1 MKGIEREGFFMPKYF
16 LAIDIGASGGRHIL
30 GYLEKGRLQLEEIY
44 RFPNGMVEQNGQL
57 IWNVDL
63 LFKEILKG
71 MKRCKELGKIPES
84 VGIDT
89 WAVDFCLLDENGQRL
104 GEAVAYRDARTRG
117 MDRLVYDYI
126 SEEELYARTGIQKQ
140 PFNTIYQLMALKKQ
154 SPELLKQAD
163 KLLLIPDYLHY
174 LLTGRCTT
182 EYTNATTTQL
192 VSPVTKDWD
201 WELIDRL
208 EYPRKIFL
216 PLIPPGTAVGYLS
229 ESVRAQVG
237 YDCQVVAPATHD
249 TASAVMAVPAEG
261 DYALYISSGTWSL
274 MGTELRQADCST
286 ESRLHNLTNEGG
298 YDYRYRY
305 LKNIMGLWMIQSAR
319 KELTR
324 DLGYETICRLAVE
337 SDIESLV
344 DCNDSRFL
352 APENMTDEIQAACR
366 EQGMQVPF
374 GIGQVAAVIY
384 RSLAQCYED
393 TLHEIQRLTGRKYE
407 CIHVVGGG
415 SNADFLNQLTAQA
428 AQIPVL
434 AGPGEATAIGNLC
447 AQMISAGELEN
458 LSAAREC
465 IRESFTL
472 QKFLP

>member
-1 MKGIEREGFFMPKYF
+1 MPKYF

-30 GYLEKGRLQLEEIY
+30 GHLENGRIQLEEIY
-44 RFPNGMVEQNGQL
+44 RFPNGMIEREGHLV
-57 IWNVDL
+57 WNVDL

-71 MKRCKELGKIPES
+71 MKCCREQGKIPAS

-89 WAVDFCLLDENGQRL
+89 WAVDFCLLDEGGQRL
-104 GEAVAYRDARTRG
+104 GEAVAYRDARTKG
-117 MDRLVYDYI
+117 IERLVYDYI

-140 PFNTIYQLMALKKQ
+140 PFNTIYQLKAVKKQ
-154 SPELLKQAD
+154 CPEMLERAD
-163 KLLLIPDYLHY
+163 KMLLIPDYLHY

-192 VSPVTKDWD
+192 VNPETKDWD

-216 PLIPPGTAVGYLS
+216 PLIQPGTVIGPLS
-229 ESVRAQVG
+229 AAIRAQVG
-237 YDCQVVAPATHD
+237 YDCRVVAPATHD

-261 DYALYISSGTWSL
+261 DKVLYISSGTWSL
-274 MGTELRQADCST
+274 MGTELMQADCST
-286 ESRLHNLTNEGG
+286 ESRLRNLTNEGG
-298 YDYRYRY
+298 YDFRYRY

-324 DLGYETICRLAVE
+324 DLDYETICRLAME

-352 APENMTDEIQAACR
+352 APESMTDEIQAACR
-366 EQGMQVPF
+366 EQGVQVPF

-393 TLHEIQRLTGRKYE
+393 TLHEIQKLTGIKYE

-428 AQIPVL
+428 AEIPVL

-447 AQMISAGELEN
+447 AQMIGAGELSD
-458 LSAAREC
+458 LAAARKC

-472 QKFLP
+472 EKFLP